1 MHPTQ
6 NNTFQTPEHSRS
18 TDNKSKNPNPKPKF
32 HDRATWQIIFV
43 KKKKV
48 FCEMLEDIQ
57 TQPKQ
62 QIQNCKC
69 TRKKGQFKLQSTEE
83 VPTTRRKTLMQNRNS
98 MHFADLS
105 CEEEKEENVWEDA

>member
-1 MHPTQ
+1 
-6 NNTFQTPEHSRS
+6 
-18 TDNKSKNPNPKPKF
+18 
-32 HDRATWQIIFV
+32 
-43 KKKKV
+43 
-48 FCEMLEDIQ
+48 MLEDIQ